1 MPMSNETIAAA
12 AETLRLHIL
21 DFFQASEGLV
31 LRPQRLDPNTP
42 RRVLDPHARV
52 CHMLAL
58 LELIPTKIAEDK
70 REQAMRWLCW
80 CQGVSWEMG
89 LVENV
94 AVLKAS
100 NAPADEPNE
109 DAP

>member
-1 MPMSNETIAAA
+1 MPMSTETIAEAA
-12 AETLRLHIL
+12 LTLSNQIRTFYGDVEL
-21 DFFQASEGLV
+21 FP
-31 LRPQRLDPNTP
+31 RRLDPKEP
-42 RRVLDPHARV
+42 RWALSEYARA

-80 CQGVSWEMG
+80 CQGVCWEMG
-89 LVENV
+89 LVTNV
-94 AVLKAS
+94 AVLKAA

-109 DAP
+109 DAL